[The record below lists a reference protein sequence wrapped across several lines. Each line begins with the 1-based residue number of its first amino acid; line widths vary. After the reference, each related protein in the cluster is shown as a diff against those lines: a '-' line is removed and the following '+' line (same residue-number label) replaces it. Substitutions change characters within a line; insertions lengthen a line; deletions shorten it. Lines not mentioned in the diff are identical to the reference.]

1 MTQRRG
7 PSTTRVARGPPPH
20 RCATGRIILLRGDDL
35 ERFLVQRMR
44 QAAQHFLRA
53 DLPEAAAP
61 AVPVGEDLG
70 SPFVASG
77 LGMVLE
83 QLLEHRLPLA
93 APEPLSHDSSSDR
106 VAFEL
111 YVGNE
116 NEGHDAGHAGPAVN
130 THGA

>member
-1 MTQRRG
+1 MTRRRG

-35 ERFLVQRMR
+35 DRFLVQRMR

-70 SPFVASG
+70 RPFADRKRVVSG
-77 LGMVLE
+77 QSVSVRVDLGGCCILKKKNKKYKKS
-83 QLLEHRLPLA
+83 R
-93 APEPLSHDSSSDR
+93 SGKN
-106 VAFEL
+106 
-111 YVGNE
+111 Y
-116 NEGHDAGHAGPAVN
+116 
-130 THGA
+130 